1 MNHFCIQAAQQVG
14 DEVTKDEPITTNPNV
29 GGFGQDGFGW
39 ELEIAVG
46 RKRVTRGAFS
56 WWRHLS
62 FEDTDL
68 LSRWWL
74 HHVTPLIIEIYNFNG
89 QMPCFFWKETDG
101 CHFFFECGDI
111 PDFSGCRGTRWTLGV
126 FMLSLL
132 NEVRWPGL
140 HHLEVYSNPQKVWKL
155 LEKQLVSRN
164 VKQVI
169 RRKLFSVGCIFATL
183 ELLHG
188 GILSFIPSQWMFGIA
203 ADQPNRR
210 FVQEEKECILQDMNR
225 VYAYCAFAFSCFIAQ
240 LSFVLKKIPCQ
251 T

>member
-1 MNHFCIQAAQQVG
+1 MM
-14 DEVTKDEPITTNPNV
+14 VTHPYWNFIILTD
-29 GGFGQDGFGW
+29 
-39 ELEIAVG
+39 
-46 RKRVTRGAFS
+46 RCHAF
-56 WWRHLS
+56 
-62 FEDTDL
+62 L
-68 LSRWWL
+68 L
-74 HHVTPLIIEIYNFNG
+74 
-89 QMPCFFWKETDG
+89 KETSVLST
-101 CHFFFECGDI
+101 FFECEDI
-111 PDFSGCRGTRWTLGV
+111 PDFRGCRGTRWTLWC

-132 NEVRWPGL
+132 NDVRWPGL
-140 HHLEVYSNPQKVWKL
+140 HHVELYSNPQKVWKL
-155 LEKQLVSRN
+155 LEKQLFSRK

-169 RRKLFSVGCIFATL
+169 RRKLFLVGCILATL

-210 FVQEEKECILQDMNR
+210 LVQEEKECILQDMNR

>member
-1 MNHFCIQAAQQVG
+1 MKACQLWG
-14 DEVTKDEPITTNPNV
+14 DRFVEY
-29 GGFGQDGFGW
+29 
-39 ELEIAVG
+39 
-46 RKRVTRGAFS
+46 
-56 WWRHLS
+56 
-62 FEDTDL
+62 
-68 LSRWWL
+68 SRCWL
-74 HHVTPLIIEIYNFNG
+74 HTPIEILQFLTDR
-89 QMPCFFWKETDG
+89 CHVFFLRRPAF
-101 CHFFFECGDI
+101 CHIFVRMRRYSRFHW
-111 PDFSGCRGTRWTLGV
+111 CRGTRWNLGV
-126 FMLSLL
+126 FMLGLL
-132 NEVRWPGL
+132 NDVRWPGL

-164 VKQVI
+164 VDQVI
-169 RRKLFSVGCIFATL
+169 RRKVFSVGCIFATL